1 VNFVVRP
8 AVIDDM
14 PGLLDLMAELDRFYD
29 DLDIAP
35 DAERAAGI
43 SAALFNESALSRALV
58 VVAGDELVALAAYS
72 LLWPAAGVTSSLYL
86 KELYVRE
93 RWRRHGLGR
102 LMMAEL
108 RRVAENLGCSR
119 LEWTTDA
126 ENDTAQAFYSA
137 LGSAVN
143 SGKVM
148 YRVTLP
154 SPSEAVQ

>member
-1 VNFVVRP
+1 MIFVVRP
-8 AVIDDM
+8 AVSDDM
-14 PGLLDLMAELDRFYD
+14 PGLLDLMAELDRFYG

-35 DAERAAGI
+35 DGERAAGV
-43 SAALFNESALSRALV
+43 SAALFGEPASSRALV
-58 VVAGDELVALAAYS
+58 AVAGDELVALATYS

-102 LMMAEL
+102 LMMSEL
-108 RRVAENLGCSR
+108 RCVAENVGCSR

-126 ENDTAQAFYSA
+126 ENGTAQAFYAA

-148 YRVTLP
+148 YRVELDRSTP
-154 SPSEAVQ
+154 

>member
-1 VNFVVRP
+1 MTFDVRP

-14 PGLLDLMAELDRFYD
+14 PGLLNLMAELDRFYGD
-29 DLDIAP
+29 AVAP
-35 DAERAAGI
+35 DDERAAGI
-43 SAALFNESALSRALV
+43 TAALFGEPAMSRALV
-58 VVAGDELVALAAYS
+58 AVAGDELVALAAYS

-108 RRVAENLGCSR
+108 RRVAEGLGCSR

-126 ENDTAQAFYSA
+126 ENGAAQAFYAA

-154 SPSEAVQ
+154 SPSKAVQ

>member
-1 VNFVVRP
+1 MNFVVRP
-8 AVIDDM
+8 AVIEDTS
-14 PGLLDLMAELDRFYD
+14 GLLDLMAELDRFYG
-29 DLDIAP
+29 DLDMAP
-35 DAERAAGI
+35 DDERAAGI
-43 SAALFNESALSRALV
+43 RTALFGESALSRALV
-58 VVAGDELVALAAYS
+58 AVAGDELVALATYS

-93 RWRRHGLGR
+93 RWQRHGLGR

-108 RRVAENLGCSR
+108 RRVAETLGCSR

-126 ENDTAQAFYSA
+126 ENATAQAFYSA